1 MSLLENIGEKTM
13 KMSPA
18 YQLNSLGKNIKKAN
32 NNMQKI
38 YKKMEPV
45 VKPFMYFPCKLSE
58 TYTKNACNFMPGPF
72 CEMSKSNTSKICGM
86 VQNIE
91 EYSNKNK
98 QQLNELI
105 SKNKN
110 KFKSSINT
118 LSSGIKN
125 IQEIAELQQHATEP
139 IQSGK
144 KETVKNKLSGKNN
157 TSKKKSYNSQLGGN
171 NEQYAYIVNPISG
184 RKVSIFGK
192 KGQQVLRKF
201 LKNLNSDF

>member
-1 MSLLENIGEKTM
+1 
-13 KMSPA
+13 
-18 YQLNSLGKNIKKAN
+18 
-32 NNMQKI
+32 
-38 YKKMEPV
+38 
-45 VKPFMYFPCKLSE
+45 
-58 TYTKNACNFMPGPF
+58 
-72 CEMSKSNTSKICGM
+72 MSKSNTDRICNM

-98 QQLNELI
+98 QQFNELI
-105 SKNKN
+105 SKN

-125 IQEIAELQQHATEP
+125 IQEIAELQQHAKEP
-139 IQSGK
+139 IQSGEKTKTLK
-144 KETVKNKLSGKNN
+144 KKLSGKNN
-157 TSKKKSYNSQLGGN
+157 PSKKKSYNSQLGGN
-171 NEQYAYIVNPISG
+171 NEQYAYNVNPISG